1 MYFSNAI
8 RSQIKEEN
16 PEMSFGDIGKE
27 VGKRYKALSEEER
40 KKWDD
45 EAAKDKVRYQEE
57 MEDYSGP
64 EDNGGGGGASGSLK
78 KKPSKDPNAPKKASS
93 AYMQFSIA
101 NRARIKEENPDAS
114 FGDIVSCVS
123 LHSCFGD
130 VCLFPR
136 LFCWHLA

>member
-78 KKPSKDPNAPKKASS
+78 KKPSKDPTLQRKPRPHICSS
-93 AYMQFSIA
+93 
-101 NRARIKEENPDAS
+101 P
-114 FGDIVSCVS
+114 
-123 LHSCFGD
+123 
-130 VCLFPR
+130 
-136 LFCWHLA
+136 